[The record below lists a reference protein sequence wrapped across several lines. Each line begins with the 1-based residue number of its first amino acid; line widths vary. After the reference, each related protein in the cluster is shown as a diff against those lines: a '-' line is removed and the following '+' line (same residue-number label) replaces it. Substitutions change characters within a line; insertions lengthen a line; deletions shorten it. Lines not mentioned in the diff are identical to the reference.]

1 MFNIGD
7 TVQYV
12 DECTDG
18 SLEIQN
24 DLGTVLEITDYG
36 YKVQFPVR
44 LPNDVEIDEYKE
56 EQLIL
61 ANIKNLLKNDLTK
74 LES

>member
-1 MFNIGD
+1 MFNVGD
-7 TVQYV
+7 TVQYF

-36 YKVQFPVR
+36 YKVKFLGG

-56 EQLIL
+56 NQLIL
-61 ANIKNLLKNDLTK
+61 AN
-74 LES
+74 